1 MRARLAILITT
12 LAVVTAIPGAG
23 AAQDVRAASPLR
35 VGAAKVDVTPADSAL
50 PKNYLGVL
58 DRLYAR
64 AIVLENGAA
73 RAALITV
80 DAGGLSDAIWQAV
93 TRQVETELRDSVSE
107 RVVDGDAYAQRART
121 AGEPTTQRRSWTPCG
136 ARSRS

>member
-1 MRARLAILITT
+1 MRGRVATAVIT
-12 LAVVTAIPGAG
+12 LAVISAISRAGAG
-23 AAQDVRAASPLR
+23 AAQDGRAVSPLR

-64 AIVLENGAA
+64 AIVLDNGVT
-73 RAALITV
+73 RAALVTV

-93 TRQVETELRDSVSE
+93 TCQVQTDLGIPSANVL
-107 RVVDGDAYAQRART
+107 VT
-121 AGEPTTQRRSWTPCG
+121 
-136 ARSRS
+136 

>member
-1 MRARLAILITT
+1 MRARLAILILM
-12 LAVVTAIPGAG
+12 LAPGN
-23 AAQDVRAASPLR
+23 VHAASALR

-64 AIVLENGAA
+64 AIVLDNGAA

-80 DAGGLSDAIWQAV
+80 DAGILSDAIW
-93 TRQVETELRDSVSE
+93 
-107 RVVDGDAYAQRART
+107 
-121 AGEPTTQRRSWTPCG
+121 
-136 ARSRS
+136 

>member
-1 MRARLAILITT
+1 MRVRLAILITT
-12 LAVVTAIPGAG
+12 LAVVTAIPRAG

-64 AIVLENGAA
+64 AIVLDNGAA

-80 DAGGLSDAIWQAV
+80 DAGGLSDAIWQA
-93 TRQVETELRDSVSE
+93 
-107 RVVDGDAYAQRART
+107 
-121 AGEPTTQRRSWTPCG
+121 
-136 ARSRS
+136 